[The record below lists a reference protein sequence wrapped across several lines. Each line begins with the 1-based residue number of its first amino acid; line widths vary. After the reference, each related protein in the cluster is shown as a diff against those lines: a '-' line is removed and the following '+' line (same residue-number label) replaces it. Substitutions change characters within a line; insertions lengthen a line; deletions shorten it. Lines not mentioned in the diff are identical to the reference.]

1 MAIKDILV
9 FLDDSEINSD
19 RVNTAY
25 KLSEKFDANI
35 TGVSLESMKP
45 VHARSDDDK
54 AILRMAYKLAHK
66 LADDFTKDAVE
77 RGQPVKTIVITG
89 NSLNSAIKMA
99 HYSRNYD
106 LIILSQPNP
115 SRDNYSR
122 LVEFAQ
128 QVLIHSGR
136 PILFIP
142 YIGSKKTE
150 YNKALVAW
158 DGTPAASRALH
169 ESIPLLAKA
178 NEVILLVVAS
188 KKQLKSKSEVLVEG
202 LASHLKSHQV
212 NARILN
218 VNPGENTVS
227 SVILNKITEYDID
240 LLVMGGHGTP
250 TLKQKIFG
258 GVTQNLLS
266 SMVVP
271 VLMSD

>member
-9 FLDDSEINSD
+9 FLDDSPTNAD

-25 KLSEKFDANI
+25 ELAEKYAANI

-45 VHARSDDDK
+45 VHAKNDDEK
-54 AILRMAYKLAHK
+54 AVLRMASKLSHQ
-66 LADDFTKDAVE
+66 LVEDFSDDAIK
-77 RGQPVKTIVITG
+77 RGKTVKTVVITG
-89 NSLNSAIKMA
+89 KSLTSAIKMA
-99 HYSRNYD
+99 HYGRNYD
-106 LIILSQPNP
+106 LVILSQPNP
-115 SRDNYSR
+115 ARDNYSR

-142 YIGSKKTE
+142 YIGSKKTD

-169 ESIPLLAKA
+169 EAIPLLALA
-178 NEVILLVVAS
+178 DEVILLVVAS
-188 KKQLKSKSEVLVEG
+188 KKQLKSKSDVLVEG
-202 LASHLKSHQV
+202 LAGHLKNHQV

-218 VNPGENTVS
+218 VNPGVNSVS
-227 SVILNKITEYDID
+227 SVILNKITENDID

-271 VLMSD
+271 VFMSD